1 MATYANFLSSLA
13 VPSPLASLGLG
24 RSCGSRPVPRTGSRA
39 RGCRSLLAGVVDAF
53 LLCGGQKTAPAQQ
66 RRPLEPPVAT
76 QPETPQHRT
85 RLYLKDGSYQSVLSY
100 HVAGEVVRYRSAER
114 NGAEEEI
121 PRSLVDLP
129 ATEAWAKAHDPLQA
143 TAADGAQQPP
153 VLSPERAREEAERTA
168 RMPEVAK
175 DLRLPE
181 EDSVLVLDTFQGTP
195 ELVPL
200 PQQGS
205 DLNRETAHAVLR
217 KELNPAASPHD
228 MLFLKDERADVQLHV
243 PDPTFF
249 VRLEN
254 KDRETAG
261 NGGGFTV
268 DTQGQAGRA
277 TPEGGAPESRYVL
290 QRVDVR
296 RGERAVSSL
305 QLRLLDSGR
314 PQPDLVAMKSDLLPG
329 GFWKQLT
336 PKQRLEFGEY
346 VLLEV
351 LNDRTVNA
359 NVWDFGV
366 HPTAKENDEA
376 LRPEPKKP
384 VKLERRRP

>member
-1 MATYANFLSSLA
+1 MALLLSG
-13 VPSPLASLGLG
+13 GL
-24 RSCGSRPVPRTGSRA
+24 
-39 RGCRSLLAGVVDAF
+39 
-53 LLCGGQKTAPAQQ
+53 TAACAQQ
-66 RRPLEPPVAT
+66 RRPLEPPVAA
-76 QPETPQHRT
+76 QAETPQHRT
-85 RLYLKDGSYQSVLSY
+85 RLYLKDGSYQTVLSY
-100 HVAGEVVRYRSAER
+100 RVTGEVVHYRSAER
-114 NGAEEEI
+114 NGAQEEI
-121 PRSLVDLP
+121 PLALVDLP
-129 ATEAWAKAHDPLQA
+129 ATEAWAKAHDPLQPP
-143 TAADGAQQPP
+143 AAGGLQQPP
-153 VLSPERAREEAERTA
+153 VLSPELAREEAERTA

-181 EDSVLVLDTFQGTP
+181 EDSILVLDIFQGTP

-217 KELNPAASPHD
+217 RELNPAASPHD

-243 PDPTFF
+243 PDPVFF
-249 VRLEN
+249 VRLES
-254 KDRETAG
+254 KGHEEAVG
-261 NGGGFTV
+261 GGGGFTV

-277 TPEGGAPESRYVL
+277 TPEGGAPDSRYVL

-305 QLRLLDSGR
+305 QLRLLESGR
-314 PQPDLVAMKSDLLPG
+314 AQPDVIEMQSEVLPG
-329 GFWKQLT
+329 GFWRRLT

-351 LNDRTVNA
+351 LNDRVVNA
-359 NVWDFGV
+359 DVWDFGV

-384 VKLERRRP
+384 AKLERRGKE